1 MARTVAGLPA
11 GTRVS
16 DYITLGVVA
25 ERIPRSTVDRI
36 LREEERESERIRN
49 LPAHLV
55 VYYVIALAI
64 YMNVSYGEVLR
75 CLLEGLEWL
84 GHPIAR
90 LRQTTKSAISYART
104 RLGYEPMQR
113 LYRELVSPVATER
126 TRGAWYRS
134 PAPDRGP
141 STRSWRLVSL
151 DGSTLD
157 VADESANVDFFGR
170 PGASHGKSAF
180 PQLRFVS
187 LIECGTH
194 VIFGAAEGPFSFG
207 EVQLARSVLPLLEP
221 DMLCLA
227 DRNFFGYDLWH
238 EAASMGADLLWRV
251 RLDAALPVTEALEDG
266 SYLSKVYASADDR
279 RADRHGTPVR
289 VIEYQLLD
297 DVGNRVRSKGKD
309 AHYRLVTTIL
319 DPEAAPASDLA
330 RLYHERWEAENAF
343 DEFKT
348 HLRGRQTVL
357 RSRTPALV
365 RQEFYGFLLAH
376 FVIRGLMHEAA
387 LAADID
393 PDEVSFVH
401 SVRVIR
407 RKIQTS
413 ARRPGTAPFSP
424 SVNREAP

>member
-11 GTRVS
+11 GTRLS
-16 DYITLGVVA
+16 DYITLGVIA
-25 ERIPRSTVDRI
+25 ERIPRRMVDDI
-36 LREEERESERIRN
+36 LREEERESERIRK
-49 LPAHLV
+49 LPAHVV

-75 CLLEGLEWL
+75 CLLEGLAWL
-84 GHPIAR
+84 GRPVR
-90 LRQTTKSAISYART
+90 QLRQTTKSAISHART
-104 RLGYEPMQR
+104 RLGYEPMRR
-113 LYRELVSPVATER
+113 LYRELVAPVATDR
-126 TRGAWYRS
+126 TLGAWYRS
-134 PAPDRGP
+134 PVPDRGP
-141 STRSWRLVSL
+141 QAPSWRLVSL

-157 VADESANVDFFGR
+157 VPDETANVDVFGR
-170 PGASHGKSAF
+170 PGTAHGKSAF

-187 LIECGTH
+187 LVECGTH
-194 VIFGAAEGPFSFG
+194 VIFAAAEGPFSFS
-207 EVQLARSVLPLLEP
+207 EVHLTRSVLPQLTP
-221 DMLCLA
+221 GMLCLA

-238 EAASMGADLLWRV
+238 EAASTGADLLWRV
-251 RLDAALPVTEALEDG
+251 RLDAALPVTESLQDG
-266 SYLSKVYASADDR
+266 SFLSTIYASAKDR
-279 RADRHGTPVR
+279 RSDHDGTPVR
-289 VIEYQLLD
+289 VIEYELVD
-297 DVGNRVRSKGKD
+297 DVGNRVTPGSKD
-309 AHYRLVTTIL
+309 NHYRLLTTIL

-348 HLRGRQTVL
+348 HLRGRATVL

-376 FVIRGLMHEAA
+376 YVIRGLMHEAA

-407 RKIQTS
+407 RKIQAS
-413 ARRPGTAPFSP
+413 VRHRGTAPFSP
-424 SVNREAP
+424 SGNRHVA